1 MEYFETKIVR
11 TWDPSKW
18 LRAVG
23 TVLLLASAA
32 IVFVWSPEIVWLKTT
47 AYIVYFISFF
57 FALSLSFIKPKDLG
71 MISISEDKI
80 ALDYKGQKMSF
91 LISDLKELGFNYR
104 GYASF
109 WKHSIHGNKNHLY
122 FTDSSD
128 ERFDFEI
135 LIQNKEKKE
144 DLKHF
149 LNRIQSN
156 SKLKIERSGNYSF

>member
-1 MEYFETKIVR
+1 
-11 TWDPSKW
+11 
-18 LRAVG
+18 
-23 TVLLLASAA
+23 
-32 IVFVWSPEIVWLKTT
+32 
-47 AYIVYFISFF
+47 
-57 FALSLSFIKPKDLG
+57 